1 MRFMFESRNNQHNGA
16 HSIAVMKAAL
26 NMIGPDVGVPPLP
39 ITKLDAPRQAKLA
52 SMLSALG
59 YEIRQPVNA

>member
-1 MRFMFESRNNQHNGA
+1 
-16 HSIAVMKAAL
+16 MKAAL
-26 NMIGPDVGVPPLP
+26 NMIGPDVGVPQLP
-39 ITKLDAPRQAKLA
+39 IAKLDAPRQGKLA